1 METHEEQ
8 TSRRQE
14 NRYRPMGELIRG
26 IFFILFG
33 LFATFAEKLGLGEF
47 RLSPQMMSI
56 VGAVL
61 IVYGLFRVYNGVRKL
76 FFNRN

>member
-8 TSRRQE
+8 TGRRQE

-33 LFATFAEKLGLGEF
+33 LFAIFAERLGFGEF
-47 RLSPQMMSI
+47 RISPQMMSI

-61 IVYGLFRVYNGVRKL
+61 ITYGLFRVYNGIRKL